1 MFSKPFK
8 RLLLIGV
15 TALTLVLAI
24 APASFAGEDDGGD
37 DTTTT
42 TEQAPAPAPA
52 PAPVQQQSSGGSS
65 SGGSSSSSSDT
76 KVAKGGVQ
84 TGLGGMAT
92 ANDAGTMIPLSI
104 GGALV
109 LLSSVGAGSLAFRR
123 R

>member
-8 RLLLIGV
+8 RLLLVGV

-37 DTTTT
+37 ATTTT
-42 TEQAPAPAPA
+42 TEVAPAPAPA
-52 PAPVQQQSSGGSS
+52 PAPVQQSSGGSS
-65 SGGSSSSSSDT
+65 SHSSDT

-84 TGLGGMAT
+84 TGAGGMAT
-92 ANDAGTMIPLSI
+92 ASDAGVMLPLSI

>member
-42 TEQAPAPAPA
+42 ESTPAPAPEQSA
-52 PAPVQQQSSGGSS
+52 PQQSSS
-65 SGGSSSSSSDT
+65 SSSSSSDH

-84 TGLGGMAT
+84 TGFGGMASASD
-92 ANDAGTMIPLSI
+92 ANVMLPVTI
-104 GGALV
+104 GGALI
-109 LLSSVGAGSLAFRR
+109 LLSSVGAGGLAFRR

>member
-42 TEQAPAPAPA
+42 TQSTPA
-52 PAPVQQQSSGGSS
+52 PAPVQSTQQS
-65 SGGSSSSSSDT
+65 SSSSSSDH

-84 TGLGGMAT
+84 TGAGGMAT
-92 ANDAGTMIPLSI
+92 ASDANIMLPVTI
-104 GGALV
+104 GGALI
-109 LLSSVGAGSLAFRR
+109 LLSSVGAGGLAFRR

>member
-24 APASFAGEDDGGD
+24 APASFAGEDGGD
-37 DTTTT
+37 STTT
-42 TEQAPAPAPA
+42 TETTPAPAPAPA
-52 PAPVQQQSSGGSS
+52 PAPQQSSSNSSNSGSS
-65 SGGSSSSSSDT
+65 DH

-84 TGLGGMAT
+84 TGLGGMAS
-92 ANDAGTMIPLSI
+92 ANDANVMLPLSI
-104 GGALV
+104 GGALI
-109 LLSSVGAGSLAFRR
+109 LLSSVGAGGLAFRR

>member
-42 TEQAPAPAPA
+42 TESTPA
-52 PAPVQQQSSGGSS
+52 PAPVESAPQQSSSS
-65 SGGSSSSSSDT
+65 SSSSSSSDH

-84 TGLGGMAT
+84 TGFGGMASASD
-92 ANDAGTMIPLSI
+92 ANVMLPVSI
-104 GGALV
+104 GGALI
-109 LLSSVGAGSLAFRR
+109 LLSSVGAGGLAFRR

>member
-42 TEQAPAPAPA
+42 TESTPA
-52 PAPVQQQSSGGSS
+52 PAPVQSAPQQSSSS
-65 SGGSSSSSSDT
+65 SSSSSSSDH

-84 TGLGGMAT
+84 TGFGGMAS
-92 ANDAGTMIPLSI
+92 ANDANVMLPVTI
-104 GGALV
+104 GGALI
-109 LLSSVGAGSLAFRR
+109 LLSSVGAGGLAFRR

>member
-8 RLLLIGV
+8 RLLLVGV

-24 APASFAGEDDGGD
+24 APASFAGDDDGGD
-37 DTTTT
+37 DSTTT

-52 PAPVQQQSSGGSS
+52 PAAAPVQQQSSG
-65 SGGSSSSSSDT
+65 GGSSSSSSDT

-84 TGLGGMAT
+84 TGLGGTAT
-92 ANDAGTMIPLSI
+92 ATDAGVMIPLSI

>member
-24 APASFAGEDDGGD
+24 APASFAGEDGGD

-42 TEQAPAPAPA
+42 TESTPAPAPA
-52 PAPVQQQSSGGSS
+52 PAPQQSSSNSGSS
-65 SGGSSSSSSDT
+65 DH

-84 TGLGGMAT
+84 TGLGGMAS
-92 ANDAGTMIPLSI
+92 ANDANVMLPLSI

-109 LLSSVGAGSLAFRR
+109 LLSAVGAGGLAFRR

>member
-15 TALTLVLAI
+15 TALALVLAI
-24 APASFAGEDDGGD
+24 APASFAGEDGG

-42 TEQAPAPAPA
+42 TDTTPAPAPAPA
-52 PAPVQQQSSGGSS
+52 PAPQQSSGGSS
-65 SGGSSSSSSDT
+65 SGSSDH

-84 TGLGGMAT
+84 TGFGGMASASD
-92 ANDAGTMIPLSI
+92 ANVMLPVSI
-104 GGALV
+104 GGALI
-109 LLSSVGAGSLAFRR
+109 LLSSVGAGGLAFRR

>member
-42 TEQAPAPAPA
+42 TESTPA
-52 PAPVQQQSSGGSS
+52 PAPVQSAPQQSS
-65 SGGSSSSSSDT
+65 SSSSSSDH

-84 TGLGGMAT
+84 TGFGGMAS
-92 ANDAGTMIPLSI
+92 ANDANVMLPVTI
-104 GGALV
+104 GGALI
-109 LLSSVGAGSLAFRR
+109 LLSSVGAGGLAFRR

>member
-37 DTTTT
+37 DSTTT
-42 TEQAPAPAPA
+42 TESTPA
-52 PAPVQQQSSGGSS
+52 PAPVESAPQQTSS
-65 SGGSSSSSSDT
+65 SSNSSSSSSSDH

-84 TGLGGMAT
+84 TGFGGMASASD
-92 ANDAGTMIPLSI
+92 ANVMLPVSI
-104 GGALV
+104 GGALI
-109 LLSSVGAGSLAFRR
+109 LLSSVGAGGLAFRR

>member
-8 RLLLIGV
+8 RLLLVGV

-24 APASFAGEDDGGD
+24 APASFAGEDGGD
-37 DTTTT
+37 GSTTT
-42 TEQAPAPAPA
+42 TEAPAPAPA
-52 PAPVQQQSSGGSS
+52 PAPVQQQSSGG
-65 SGGSSSSSSDT
+65 GSSSSSSDT
-76 KVAKGGVQ
+76 KVAKHGVQ
-84 TGLGGMAT
+84 TGAGGLAT
-92 ANDAGTMIPLSI
+92 ASDAGVMLPLSI

>member
-8 RLLLIGV
+8 RLLLVGV

-24 APASFAGEDDGGD
+24 APASFAGEDGGD
-37 DTTTT
+37 STTT
-42 TEQAPAPAPA
+42 TETTPAPAPAPA
-52 PAPVQQQSSGGSS
+52 PAPVQQQSSGG
-65 SGGSSSSSSDT
+65 GSSSHSSDT

>member
-24 APASFAGEDDGGD
+24 APASFAGEDGGD

-42 TEQAPAPAPA
+42 TESTPAPAPA
-52 PAPVQQQSSGGSS
+52 PAPQQSSSNSGSS
-65 SGGSSSSSSDT
+65 DH

-84 TGLGGMAT
+84 TGLGGMAS
-92 ANDAGTMIPLSI
+92 ANDANVMLPLSI

-109 LLSSVGAGSLAFRR
+109 LLSPVGAGGLAFRR

>member
-37 DTTTT
+37 NSTTT
-42 TEQAPAPAPA
+42 TESTPA
-52 PAPVQQQSSGGSS
+52 PAPVESAPQQTSSNS
-65 SGGSSSSSSDT
+65 SSSSSSDH

-84 TGLGGMAT
+84 TGFGGMASASD
-92 ANDAGTMIPLSI
+92 ANVMLPVSI
-104 GGALV
+104 GGALI
-109 LLSSVGAGSLAFRR
+109 LLSSVGAGGLAFRR

>member
-42 TEQAPAPAPA
+42 TQSTPAS
-52 PAPVQQQSSGGSS
+52 APVQQS
-65 SGGSSSSSSDT
+65 SSSSSSDH

-84 TGLGGMAT
+84 TGAGGMAT
-92 ANDAGTMIPLSI
+92 ASDANIMLPVTI
-104 GGALV
+104 GGALI

>member
-8 RLLLIGV
+8 RLLLVGV

-42 TEQAPAPAPA
+42 TEQAPAPAPT
-52 PAPVQQQSSGGSS
+52 PVPVQQSSGGSS
-65 SGGSSSSSSDT
+65 SNSSSSDT

-109 LLSSVGAGSLAFRR
+109 LLSSAGAGSLAFRR